1 MNFLNETLLA
11 GIAELSIPFIIHL
24 FHQSRFKVVK
34 STLVREDSPEL
45 DASTSASR
53 TDELFEGI
61 DPITGAKPWMLDVG
75 CWTLDVEGG
84 ASACDAARPEAGRKD
99 AQQCSRVREDSLR
112 LDPST
117 SASRTDELFEEIDP
131 ITGARPWMLDV
142 GCRTLDVDGGASVR
156 AEIQTESERGE
167 APR

>member
-11 GIAELSIPFIIHL
+11 GIAALSIPFIIHL

-45 DASTSASR
+45 DA
-53 TDELFEGI
+53 
-61 DPITGAKPWMLDVG
+61 
-75 CWTLDVEGG
+75 
-84 ASACDAARPEAGRKD
+84 
-99 AQQCSRVREDSLR
+99 
-112 LDPST
+112 ST